1 MKKRVVIGLLVLLV
15 GLIILSVRSCHRNE
29 QSRSPSSN
37 TTDTVTQ
44 QSTKKKSSTSES
56 EVLSAQDEATQT
68 LEKAD
73 EPLGEEETQRVNASL
88 TIAFDYLT
96 QVNSQSDVQVTYKD
110 KLSVTSQAMAQT
122 VVTMLK
128 AGYQLD
134 ISTLKVYASDSEN
147 VYQFTV
153 DLTKDGAENLSLAGN
168 YVTGTQ
174 QLEIASLHGI
184 PTGIQY

>member
-1 MKKRVVIGLLVLLV
+1 MKKKVVIGLLVLLV

-29 QSRSPSSN
+29 QSRSPSSSA
-37 TTDTVTQ
+37 DTVKQ
-44 QSTKKKSSTSES
+44 QSIKKKSSTSES
-56 EVLSAQDEATQT
+56 EVLSAQDEATET

-73 EPLGEEETQRVNASL
+73 EPLDDEATQKVNASL
-88 TIAFDYLT
+88 TVAFDYLT
-96 QVNSQSDVQVTYKD
+96 QVNNQSDVQVTYKD

-153 DLTKDGAENLSLAGN
+153 DLTKEGTENLTLAGN
-168 YVTGTQ
+168 YVTGTE
-174 QLEIASLHGI
+174 QLGIASLHGI

>member
-44 QSTKKKSSTSES
+44 QSSKKKSSTSES

-88 TIAFDYLT
+88 MVAFDYLT
-96 QVNSQSDVQVTYKD
+96 QINNQSDVQVTYKD

-153 DLTKDGAENLSLAGN
+153 DLVKEGTENLTLAGN

>member
-1 MKKRVVIGLLVLLV
+1 MKKKVVIGLLVLLV

-29 QSRSPSSN
+29 QSRSPSSS
-37 TTDTVTQ
+37 TDTVTQ
-44 QSTKKKSSTSES
+44 QSTKKKSSTSQS
-56 EVLSAQDEATQT
+56 ETISAQDEATET

-88 TIAFDYLT
+88 TVAFDYLT
-96 QVNSQSDVQVTYKD
+96 QVNNQSDVQVTYKD
-110 KLSVTSQAMAQT
+110 KLSVTSQSMAQT

-134 ISTLKVYASDSEN
+134 SSTLKVYASDSEN

-153 DLTKDGAENLSLAGN
+153 DLTKDGTENLVLAGN
-168 YVTGTQ
+168 YVTGTE

>member
-1 MKKRVVIGLLVLLV
+1 MKKKVVIGLLVLLV

-29 QSRSPSSN
+29 QSRSSSN
-37 TTDTVTQ
+37 TDTVTQ

-68 LEKAD
+68 LEKSD
-73 EPLGEEETQRVNASL
+73 EPLGEEETQKVNASL
-88 TIAFDYLT
+88 TVAFDYLI
-96 QVNSQSDVQVTYKD
+96 QVNNQSDVQVTYKD

-122 VVTMLK
+122 IVTMLK
-128 AGYQLD
+128 AGYHLD
-134 ISTLKVYASDSEN
+134 ITTLKVYASDSEN

>member
-1 MKKRVVIGLLVLLV
+1 MKKKVVIGLLVLLV
-15 GLIILSVRSCHRNE
+15 GLIILSVRSCHRSE
-29 QSRSPSSN
+29 QSRSPSSS
-37 TTDTVTQ
+37 TDTVTQ
-44 QSTKKKSSTSES
+44 QSSKKKSSTSES

-134 ISTLKVYASDSEN
+134 ISTLKVYASNSEN

-153 DLTKDGAENLSLAGN
+153 DLVKEGTENLTLAGN

>member
-1 MKKRVVIGLLVLLV
+1 MKKKVIIGLLVLLV
-15 GLIILSVRSCHRNE
+15 GLIVLSVRSCHRNE
-29 QSRSPSSN
+29 QSRSPSES
-37 TTDTVTQ
+37 TDTVTQ
-44 QSTKKKSSTSES
+44 QSTKKKSSTSQS
-56 EVLSAQDEATQT
+56 ETVSVQDEATET

-73 EPLGEEETQRVNASL
+73 EPLDDEAIQKVNASL
-88 TIAFDYLT
+88 TVAFDYLT
-96 QVNSQSDVQVTYKD
+96 QVNNQSDVQVTYKD

-174 QLEIASLHGI
+174 QLEIASLYGI

>member
-1 MKKRVVIGLLVLLV
+1 MKKKVIIGLLVSLV
-15 GLIILSVRSCHRNE
+15 SLIILSVRSCHRNE
-29 QSRSPSSN
+29 QSRSPSSS
-37 TTDTVTQ
+37 TDTVTQ
-44 QSTKKKSSTSES
+44 QSTKNKSSTSQS
-56 EVLSAQDEATQT
+56 ETVSVQDEATQT
-68 LEKAD
+68 LEKSD
-73 EPLGEEETQRVNASL
+73 EPLDDEATQKVSASL
-88 TIAFDYLT
+88 TVAFEYLT
-96 QVNSQSDVQVTYKD
+96 QVNNQSDVQVTYKD

-134 ISTLKVYASDSEN
+134 SSTLKVYASDSEN

-153 DLTKDGAENLSLAGN
+153 DLTKNGAENLTLVGN
-168 YVTGTQ
+168 YVTGTE

>member
-1 MKKRVVIGLLVLLV
+1 MKKKVIIGLLVLLV

-29 QSRSPSSN
+29 QSRSPSKS
-37 TTDTVTQ
+37 TDTVTK
-44 QSTKKKSSTSES
+44 QSTKKKSSTSQS
-56 EVLSAQDEATQT
+56 ETVSAQDEATET

-73 EPLGEEETQRVNASL
+73 EPLDDEAIQNVTASL
-88 TIAFDYLT
+88 TVAFDYLT
-96 QVNSQSDVQVTYKD
+96 QVNNQSDVQVSYKD

-153 DLTKDGAENLSLAGN
+153 DLTKDGVDNLSLAGN

>member
-1 MKKRVVIGLLVLLV
+1 MKKKVIIGLLVLLV

-29 QSRSPSSN
+29 QSRSPSES
-37 TTDTVTQ
+37 TDTVTQ
-44 QSTKKKSSTSES
+44 RSTKKKSSTSQS
-56 EVLSAQDEATQT
+56 ETVSAQDEATET

-73 EPLGEEETQRVNASL
+73 EPLDDEAIQNVNASL
-88 TIAFDYLT
+88 TVAFDYLT
-96 QVNSQSDVQVTYKD
+96 QVNNQSDVQVTYKD

>member
-1 MKKRVVIGLLVLLV
+1 MKKKVVIGLLVLLV

-29 QSRSPSSN
+29 QSRSPSSS
-37 TTDTVTQ
+37 TDTVTQ

-56 EVLSAQDEATQT
+56 EVLSAQDEATET
-68 LEKAD
+68 LEKVG
-73 EPLGEEETQRVNASL
+73 EPLGEEETQRVNTSL
-88 TIAFDYLT
+88 TVAFDYLT
-96 QVNSQSDVQVTYKD
+96 QVNNQSDAQVTYKD

-128 AGYQLD
+128 TGYRLD

-153 DLTKDGAENLSLAGN
+153 DLTKEGTENLSLAGN

>member
-1 MKKRVVIGLLVLLV
+1 MKKKVIIGLLVLLV
-15 GLIILSVRSCHRNE
+15 GLIILSIRSCHRNE
-29 QSRSPSSN
+29 QSRSPSES
-37 TTDTVTQ
+37 TSTVTQ
-44 QSTKKKSSTSES
+44 QSSKENSSTTSES
-56 EVLSAQDEATQT
+56 EVLSAQDEATET

-73 EPLGEEETQRVNASL
+73 EPLDDEATQKVNASL
-88 TIAFDYLT
+88 TVAFDYLT
-96 QVNSQSDVQVTYKD
+96 QVNNQSDVQVTYKD

-153 DLTKDGAENLSLAGN
+153 DLTKEGTENLTLAGN
-168 YVTGTQ
+168 YVTGTE
-174 QLEIASLHGI
+174 QLGIASLHGI

>member
-1 MKKRVVIGLLVLLV
+1 MTERFQKRNHGITAAQISDNPDQYFGKKVINYSG
-15 GLIILSVRSCHRNE
+15 
-29 QSRSPSSN
+29 
-37 TTDTVTQ
+37 T
-44 QSTKKKSSTSES
+44 
-56 EVLSAQDEATQT
+56 EAAET

-73 EPLGEEETQRVNASL
+73 EPLGEEETQKVNASL
-88 TIAFDYLT
+88 TVAFDYLT
-96 QVNSQSDVQVTYKD
+96 QVNNQSDVQVTYKD
-110 KLSVTSQAMAQT
+110 KLSITSQAMAQT

-134 ISTLKVYASDSEN
+134 ITTLKVYASDSEN

>member
-1 MKKRVVIGLLVLLV
+1 MKKKVIIGLLVLLV

-29 QSRSPSSN
+29 QSRSPSES
-37 TTDTVTQ
+37 TDTVTQ
-44 QSTKKKSSTSES
+44 RSTKKKSSTSQS
-56 EVLSAQDEATQT
+56 ETVSAQDEATET

-73 EPLGEEETQRVNASL
+73 EPLDDEAIQNVTASL
-88 TIAFDYLT
+88 TVAFDYLI
-96 QVNSQSDVQVTYKD
+96 QVNNQSDVQVTYKD

-153 DLTKDGAENLSLAGN
+153 DLTKDGVENLSLAGN

>member
-1 MKKRVVIGLLVLLV
+1 MKKKVIIGLLVLLV

-29 QSRSPSSN
+29 QSRSPSES
-37 TTDTVTQ
+37 TDTVTQ
-44 QSTKKKSSTSES
+44 WSTKKKSSTSQS
-56 EVLSAQDEATQT
+56 ETVSAQDEATET

-73 EPLGEEETQRVNASL
+73 EPLDDEAIQNVTASL
-88 TIAFDYLT
+88 TVAFDYLT
-96 QVNSQSDVQVTYKD
+96 QVNNQSDVQVTYKD

-153 DLTKDGAENLSLAGN
+153 DLTKDGVDNLSLAGN

>member
-1 MKKRVVIGLLVLLV
+1 MKKKVIIGLLVLLV

-29 QSRSPSSN
+29 QSRSPSES
-37 TTDTVTQ
+37 TDTVTQ
-44 QSTKKKSSTSES
+44 RSTKKKSSTSQS
-56 EVLSAQDEATQT
+56 ETVSAQDEATET

-73 EPLGEEETQRVNASL
+73 EPLDDEAIQNVTASL
-88 TIAFDYLT
+88 TVAFDYLT
-96 QVNSQSDVQVTYKD
+96 QVNNQSDVQVTYKD

-153 DLTKDGAENLSLAGN
+153 DLTKDGVDNLSLAGN

>member
-1 MKKRVVIGLLVLLV
+1 MKKKVVIVLLVLLV
-15 GLIILSVRSCHRNE
+15 GLIILSIRSCRRNE
-29 QSRSPSSN
+29 QSRSPSSS
-37 TTDTVTQ
+37 TDMVRI
-44 QSTKKKSSTSES
+44 TKEKSSISES
-56 EVLSAQDEATQT
+56 EGLSAQDEAIQT
-68 LEKAD
+68 LEKKD
-73 EPLGEEETQRVNASL
+73 EQLGEEETQKVTASL
-88 TIAFDYLT
+88 TIAFDYLK
-96 QVNSQSDVQVTYKD
+96 QINNQSDVQVTYND

-134 ISTLKVYASDSEN
+134 SATLKVYASDSEN

-153 DLTKDGAENLSLAGN
+153 DLTKEGAESLTLAGN

-184 PTGIQY
+184 PTGIQN

>member
-1 MKKRVVIGLLVLLV
+1 MKKKVIVGLLVLLV
-15 GLIILSVRSCHRNE
+15 GLIILSIRSCHRSE
-29 QSRSPSSN
+29 QSRSPSSS
-37 TTDTVTQ
+37 TDTVTQ

-56 EVLSAQDEATQT
+56 EVLSAQDEATET
-68 LEKAD
+68 LEKSD
-73 EPLGEEETQRVNASL
+73 EPLDDEATQKVTDSL
-88 TIAFDYLT
+88 IVAFDYLI
-96 QVNSQSDVQVTYKD
+96 QVTNQSDVQVTYKD

-128 AGYQLD
+128 AGYSLD
-134 ISTLKVYASDSEN
+134 TSTLKVYASDSEN

-174 QLEIASLHGI
+174 QLEIASFHGI

>member
-1 MKKRVVIGLLVLLV
+1 MKKKVIIGLLVLLV
-15 GLIILSVRSCHRNE
+15 GLIILSVCSCHRNE
-29 QSRSPSSN
+29 QSRSPSES
-37 TTDTVTQ
+37 TDTVTQ
-44 QSTKKKSSTSES
+44 RSTKKKSSTSQS
-56 EVLSAQDEATQT
+56 ETVSAQDEATET

-73 EPLGEEETQRVNASL
+73 EPLDDEAIQNVTASL
-88 TIAFDYLT
+88 TVAFDYLI
-96 QVNSQSDVQVTYKD
+96 QVNNQSDVQVTYKD

-153 DLTKDGAENLSLAGN
+153 DLTKDGVENLSLAGN

>member
-1 MKKRVVIGLLVLLV
+1 MKKKVVIGLLVLLV

-29 QSRSPSSN
+29 QSRSSPSN
-37 TTDTVTQ
+37 TDMVTQ
-44 QSTKKKSSTSES
+44 QSTKKKSSTSE

-68 LEKAD
+68 LEKSD
-73 EPLGEEETQRVNASL
+73 EPLDDEATQKVNASL
-88 TIAFDYLT
+88 TVAFDYLI
-96 QVNSQSDVQVTYKD
+96 QVTNQSDVQVTYKD

>member
-1 MKKRVVIGLLVLLV
+1 MKKKVIIGLLVLLV

-29 QSRSPSSN
+29 QSRSPSES
-37 TTDTVTQ
+37 TDTVTQ
-44 QSTKKKSSTSES
+44 QSTKKKSSTSQS
-56 EVLSAQDEATQT
+56 ETVSAQDEATET

-73 EPLGEEETQRVNASL
+73 EPLD
-88 TIAFDYLT
+88 DYLT
-96 QVNSQSDVQVTYKD
+96 QVNNQSDVQVTYKD

-134 ISTLKVYASDSEN
+134 ITTLKVYASDSEN

>member
-1 MKKRVVIGLLVLLV
+1 MKKKVIIGLLVLLV
-15 GLIILSVRSCHRNE
+15 GLIILSIRSCHRNE
-29 QSRSPSSN
+29 QSRSPSES
-37 TTDTVTQ
+37 TSTVTQ
-44 QSTKKKSSTSES
+44 QSSKENSSTTSES
-56 EVLSAQDEATQT
+56 EVLSAQDEATET

-73 EPLGEEETQRVNASL
+73 EPLGEEEKQKVNASL
-88 TIAFDYLT
+88 TVAFDYLI
-96 QVNSQSDVQVTYKD
+96 QVDNQSDVQVAYKD

-134 ISTLKVYASDSEN
+134 INTLKVYASDSEN

>member
-1 MKKRVVIGLLVLLV
+1 MKKKVVIGLLVLLV
-15 GLIILSVRSCHRNE
+15 GLIILSVRSCHRSE
-29 QSRSPSSN
+29 RSPSSN

-44 QSTKKKSSTSES
+44 QSTKKNSSTSES

-68 LEKAD
+68 LEKSD
-73 EPLGEEETQRVNASL
+73 EPLGEEETQKVTASL
-88 TIAFDYLT
+88 TVAFDYLT
-96 QVNSQSDVQVTYKD
+96 QVNNQSDVQVTYKD

-153 DLTKDGAENLSLAGN
+153 DLTKEGVENLSLAGN

>member
-1 MKKRVVIGLLVLLV
+1 MKKKVIIGLLVLLV

-29 QSRSPSSN
+29 QSRSPSSS
-37 TTDTVTQ
+37 TDTVTQ

-56 EVLSAQDEATQT
+56 EGLSAQDEATET
-68 LEKAD
+68 LEKSD
-73 EPLGEEETQRVNASL
+73 EPLDDEATQKVNASL
-88 TIAFDYLT
+88 TVAFEYLT
-96 QVNSQSDVQVTYKD
+96 QVNNQSNVQVTYKD
-110 KLSVTSQAMAQT
+110 KLSITSQSMAQT

-134 ISTLKVYASDSEN
+134 SSTLKVYASDSEN

-153 DLTKDGAENLSLAGN
+153 DLTKEGAENLTLAGN
-168 YVTGTQ
+168 YVTGTE

>member
-1 MKKRVVIGLLVLLV
+1 MKKKVIIGLLVLLV

-29 QSRSPSSN
+29 QSRSPSES
-37 TTDTVTQ
+37 TDTVTQ
-44 QSTKKKSSTSES
+44 QSTKKKSSTSQS
-56 EVLSAQDEATQT
+56 ETVSAQDEATET

-73 EPLGEEETQRVNASL
+73 EPLDDEAIQNVTASL
-88 TIAFDYLT
+88 TVAFDYLT
-96 QVNSQSDVQVTYKD
+96 QVNNQSDVQVTYKD

-153 DLTKDGAENLSLAGN
+153 DLTKDGVDNLSLAGN

-174 QLEIASLHGI
+174 QLEIASLYGI

>member
-37 TTDTVTQ
+37 TTDTVT